1 MEEKNTVEV
10 RLFATF
16 RENREKIVFLKINE
30 YPTLRDILSHL
41 KINEK
46 EIAIILVN
54 GRHSSADIEIHGGDV
69 IALFPPV
76 GGG

>member
-1 MEEKNTVEV
+1 MKVEV

-16 RENREKIVFLKINE
+16 RNGREKKQFMEYKEGVTVREIVNKLNIKE
-30 YPTLRDILSHL
+30 EEVAILL
-41 KINEK
+41 I
-46 EIAIILVN
+46 N
-54 GRHSSADIEIHGGDV
+54 GRDGMIDKELVDGDV